1 VEPAGYRAG
10 VDLDAFVT
18 EHDAEWRRLDILAG
32 RFRPSA
38 AEVDELVMLYQRAA
52 THLSMVRS
60 RSPDP
65 ALVARLSRLVLR
77 ARATLTGGRAGGW
90 RVLGRFFTET
100 FPLAVYRCGAWWG
113 GVAVSF
119 VALSAVL
126 IGYFASH
133 PAALNGMVGG
143 SDEVR
148 QLAEQDFQ
156 GYYSDAPAQDFAF
169 HVWTNNALVAALCL
183 ASGILLLPVLYML
196 GQNALNV
203 GIDGGA
209 MFAYGRA
216 DLFFGLILPH
226 GLLELTAVFIAA
238 GTGLRIGWS
247 WVAPGP
253 YRTRGQALAASARS
267 GVVIAL
273 GLACV
278 LLVSGI
284 IEAFVTPS
292 ALPTMVRIAIGLIAF
307 VTFLAYIVLL
317 GSRAAAANA
326 TPDLDPDLRE
336 AEAPTA

>member
-1 VEPAGYRAG
+1 MVPAGYRSG

-18 EHDAEWRRLDILAG
+18 EHDAEWRRLDVLAG
-32 RFRPSA
+32 RFRPTA

-77 ARATLTGGRAGGW
+77 ARATLTGGRAGGL
-90 RVLGRFFTET
+90 RLVGRFFTET

-119 VALSAVL
+119 VALSAAL

-133 PAALNGMVGG
+133 PAALNGLVG
-143 SDEVR
+143 SSADVKE
-148 QLAEQDFQ
+148 LAQHGFQ
-156 GYYSDAPAQDFAF
+156 SYYSDAPAQDFAF
-169 HVWTNNALVAALCL
+169 QVWTNNALVAALCL
-183 ASGILLLPVLYML
+183 ASGILLVPVLYML
-196 GQNALNV
+196 ASNALNV
-203 GIDGGA
+203 GVDGGA

-253 YRTRGQALAASARS
+253 HRGRGQALAASARS

-278 LLVSGI
+278 LLVSGV

-292 ALPTMVRIAIGLIAF
+292 GLPTMVRIAIGLSAF
-307 VTFLAYIVLL
+307 VGFLAYIVLL
-317 GSRAAAANA
+317 GSRAAALNA
-326 TPDLDPDLRE
+326 SPDLDPELRE
-336 AEAPTA
+336 AEVPTA